1 MYQKKSF
8 VITGKLVV
16 HYSGVAR
23 AAVVTAT
30 ASSGHSLPQDGVLSA
45 CGCTLPTMH
54 LQKIVCYLEDSSS
67 CDLRRVHSHFN
78 FRFSLTIRMEKHT
91 RRQTHT
97 ETNNTKRSTHIY
109 R

>member
-1 MYQKKSF
+1 MYQKKSL

-16 HYSGVAR
+16 HYSGATR

-45 CGCTLPTMH
+45 GGYTLPPTMH

-67 CDLRRVHSHFN
+67 CNLRRAHSHFN
-78 FRFSLTIRMEKHT
+78 FRFSLTIRTDKHT
-91 RRQTHT
+91 RRHRLIQ
-97 ETNNTKRSTHIY
+97 K
-109 R
+109 